1 MTKYLVE
8 VDYEHYRSSEG
19 HHLRR
24 EETGETPNG
33 NPLSGWWVLRDKDFN
48 YIDHDQFRHD
58 LMEQH
63 GFVLVNS
70 IKEFLGKVM
79 A

>member
-8 VDYEHYRSSEG
+8 VEHEHYRSAEG

-24 EETGETPNG
+24 EEHGVSPNG
-33 NPLSGWWVLRDKDFN
+33 NPFAGRWVLRDKDFK

-58 LMEQH
+58 LMEHH
-63 GFVLVNS
+63 GFVVKSL
-70 IKEFLGKVM
+70 KEFLRE
-79 A
+79 ALA